1 MSHWIYF
8 VPIFYIIITG
18 YVERVLYLEIVPGYC
33 YAPRKKMSQLCTEL
47 IPTLLFHQKWLSSS
61 FCVILWHHS
70 YLFTLS
76 YMILLLALSVH
87 VWCYFVPWRGV
98 CSVRS
103 IIVILLNC
111 DIFVILSS
119 VTMPA
124 FLSGFCIGTISNFVW
139 TAKWKPHEKS
149 IHRAKATWKKYCR
162 KQETHDRFQ
171 QVQES

>member
-1 MSHWIYF
+1 MSLHIS
-8 VPIFYIIITG
+8 
-18 YVERVLYLEIVPGYC
+18 R
-33 YAPRKKMSQLCTEL
+33 
-47 IPTLLFHQKWLSSS
+47 
-61 FCVILWHHS
+61 
-70 YLFTLS
+70 
-76 YMILLLALSVH
+76 
-87 VWCYFVPWRGV
+87 
-98 CSVRS
+98 VRS

-111 DIFVILSS
+111 NIFVILLF

-171 QVQES
+171 QVQESWMEKVSTMLNNTVEIYHFSIIWKSSPRDSHQVGPVKNRSAYPRHKFYPSASERKFDRMGPGEAGFSEENFLSWLPG